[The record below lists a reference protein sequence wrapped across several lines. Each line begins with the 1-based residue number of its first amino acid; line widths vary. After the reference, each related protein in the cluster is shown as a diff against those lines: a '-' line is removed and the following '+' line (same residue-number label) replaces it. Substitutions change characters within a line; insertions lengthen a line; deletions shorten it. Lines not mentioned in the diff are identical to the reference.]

1 MNVVHVTTQDQMAD
15 LIRRIFFRED
25 GEFSEMGEPTHEFD
39 EICHYLDIRVED
51 MLPPGIVDGSDEYYD
66 VLDGIEY
73 DDLRK
78 FVLVDR
84 KVPLLQDF
92 TPGIFIWHMEDGWD
106 RMGDSSI
113 RLIQFTPDAD
123 TTYESYC
130 VWHAENQKEYEEIIA
145 RQEVYAQMQA
155 RHKAG
160 LDFE

>member
-1 MNVVHVTTQDQMAD
+1 MNIVHVTTQDQMTD

-39 EICHYLDIRVED
+39 EICHFLDISVDD
-51 MLPPGIVDGSDEYYD
+51 MLPPGIEDGSDEYYD
-66 VLDGIEY
+66 VVDGIGC

-92 TPGIFIWHMEDGWD
+92 TPGIFIWHMEDSWD
-106 RMGDSSI
+106 RMGDNNI
-113 RLIQFTPDAD
+113 RLIQFVPDAD

-130 VWHAENQKEYEEIIA
+130 VWHQENQKEYDEMTA
-145 RQEVYAQMQA
+145 RQEEYRKLKSCHQ
-155 RHKAG
+155 AG
-160 LDFE
+160 LDL